1 MSNVTLTDQKRRLYD
16 EVAALTF
23 NDPEFKKINER
34 LGLTEKELRKAK
46 LHGLLKFREFKEN
59 PIRTTLS
66 QARAGRR
73 LKVQRSEYT
82 I

>member
-34 LGLTEKELRKAK
+34 LGLTEKELRKASK
-46 LHGLLKFREFKEN
+46 AKSMVSFN
-59 PIRTTLS
+59 
-66 QARAGRR
+66 
-73 LKVQRSEYT
+73 
-82 I
+82 